1 LVCELLLEEELE
13 EPGELLLEEELE
25 EPGELLL
32 EEELEEPGELLLE
45 EELEEDE
52 TVTGSDHRRPTMTC
66 KPNADLPSRR
76 AAISAPDPPSM
87 GG

>member
-1 LVCELLLEEELE
+1 LVWELLLEEELE
-13 EPGELLLEEELE
+13 ELGELLLEEELE
-25 EPGELLL
+25 ELGELLL
-32 EEELEEPGELLLE
+32 EE
-45 EELEEDE
+45 LEEDK
-52 TVTGSDHRRPTMTC
+52 TVTGSDHRKPTMTC